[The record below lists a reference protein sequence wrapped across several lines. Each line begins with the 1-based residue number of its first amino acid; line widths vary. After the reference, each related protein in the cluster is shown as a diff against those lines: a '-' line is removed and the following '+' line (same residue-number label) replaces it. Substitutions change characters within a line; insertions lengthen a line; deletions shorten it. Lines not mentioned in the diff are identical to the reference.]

1 MKDFYHAVSTPNGG
15 SEQCRCS
22 ATSGCPGER
31 MGEQQIHEAFP
42 VSDFAAL
49 LLINVLYLLIN
60 VFYLQGPPPPHRGA
74 TGQISLLSLGISD

>member
-31 MGEQQIHEAFP
+31 LGEQQIHEAFP

-49 LLINVLYLLIN
+49 VLIVIYWSMCFI
-60 VFYLQGPPPPHRGA
+60 Y
-74 TGQISLLSLGISD
+74 